1 MELLLVLLSLSL
13 LAGSVFGWVAFIQ
26 LQTVRRQLRQLT
38 QQLKNQ
44 PASGQTPST
53 FPTTAQSSQPEP
65 RAYNTSIQQN
75 SPAATIPTQLAAEA
89 SIAKTTVSTTVSPTT
104 EKAATATAASDN
116 TSWLATSLNWLEQ
129 QLIQRGMVWLGGIAM
144 ALGGIFLVRHSLDAG
159 WFTAELRLIAAAL
172 LGFALIALS
181 EWLHQQDRK
190 RSSLQHYAPAAL
202 AGAGFIT
209 LYASILTAAQFYQ
222 LLPLWLAFVLL
233 AAVALA
239 ASWFALRQGPVLA
252 VLGIVGAYAVP
263 ALVSQDSGNTI
274 ALLLYTALVTTSSV
288 LVEQRVRRPWLWYL
302 PIAGHGFW
310 LAVSFAAATSSAL
323 WFSWLV
329 LGLSFALLVWWPQLG
344 YRARKLQLAHR
355 PLAEWLPL
363 RREDV
368 LGGLLLLLALLVLL
382 FTTAAVN
389 FSAMLLLMLLLSAAA
404 FSHSR
409 TDFWLWSTLLLAAGY
424 LLRHPVSELA
434 DNTLP
439 LWLSP
444 ELLPTQLLVLWF
456 SIIPLLGGSLR
467 PDRLHWHSVLA
478 VAPVLMLGIGYAV
491 AAPEV
496 QAQLQPL
503 WLGYTAVLSIVQALL
518 SRRSSLPLRGFI
530 HSAGANF
537 ALTFCLVL
545 LLSTA
550 ALTIA
555 IAVQLVL
562 ITLLS
567 RKQQLPLP
575 LWLIKLLVGLLLLRL
590 TGAAVLDSYQQLT
603 LLGLHWSFVLYPVVL
618 LCLVVARALWQNTEL
633 SPWLE
638 GACLHV
644 LALFVTVQTQ
654 YWLATGSPLYVL
666 LEPAKLS
673 PLVLAV
679 HACNW
684 LLLANLYLWRSALA
698 GSLKQLYQIAAIVL
712 LAAAGLLH
720 GYLNFDANP
729 FASNAALGDMLL
741 WNQLLP
747 LWGIP
752 ALLCFLCARL
762 APAELRSLMLVVATA
777 FALLFISASIRHF
790 WQDGSIGIELTTSMA
805 EHFSYSL
812 VYLLLA
818 IGMVLSAQRQR
829 WHQIRKA
836 GFVLLSL
843 VTLKVFLFDLAGLSG
858 VLRAL
863 SFIGLGLSLVL
874 LSWWF
879 QRSSAALSEPEANS
893 MQS

>member
-1 MELLLVLLSLSL
+1 MELLLVLLSLGL

-26 LQTVRRQLRQLT
+26 LQTVRRQLQQLI

-44 PASGQTPST
+44 PASGQALSATP
-53 FPTTAQSSQPEP
+53 TAAPSSQPQP
-65 RAYNTSIQQN
+65 TVHNTAIQPA
-75 SPAATIPTQLAAEA
+75 SPAAAITGKPATEA
-89 SIAKTTVSTTVSPTT
+89 SVTKAAVSPTIT
-104 EKAATATAASDN
+104 KAASATPASGN
-116 TSWLATSLNWLEQ
+116 NQWLATSLNWLEQ

-144 ALGGIFLVRHSLDAG
+144 ALGGVFLVRHSLDAG

-181 EWLHQQDRK
+181 EWLHQQDQR

-209 LYASILTAAQFYQ
+209 LYASILTAAQYYQ

-233 AAVALA
+233 AGVALA

-263 ALVSQDSGNTI
+263 ALVAQDTGNTI
-274 ALLLYTALVTTSSV
+274 ALLLYIALVTVSSV
-288 LVEQRVRRPWLWYL
+288 LVEQRVKRPWLWYL
-302 PIAGHGFW
+302 PMAGHGFW
-310 LAVSFAAATSSAL
+310 LAVSFVAATSSTL

-344 YRARKLQLAHR
+344 YRARSLQLAHL

-382 FTTAAVN
+382 LTSAAVN
-389 FSAMLLLMLLLSAAA
+389 FSALLLLMLLLSAAA

-409 TDFWLWSTLLLAAGY
+409 TDFWLWSTLLLASGY
-424 LLRHPVSELA
+424 LLRQPVHALV
-434 DNTLP
+434 DTTLP
-439 LWLSP
+439 LLLSP
-444 ELLPTQLLVLWF
+444 ELLPAQILVLWF
-456 SIIPLLGGSLR
+456 SILPLLGGSLR
-467 PDRLHWHSVLA
+467 ADRLHWHSVLA
-478 VAPVLMLGIGYAV
+478 VAPVLMLGISYAI

-503 WLGYTAVLSIVQALL
+503 WLGYAAVLSIVQALL
-518 SRRSSLPLRGFI
+518 GRRSRLPLRAFI

-567 RKQQLPLP
+567 RKQQLPVP

-603 LLGLHWSFVLYPVVL
+603 LLGQHWSFVLYPVVL
-618 LCLVVARALWQNTEL
+618 MCFVVARILWLNNEL
-633 SPWLE
+633 APWLE

-644 LALFVTVQTQ
+644 LVLFVTVQTQ
-654 YWLATGSPLYVL
+654 YWLAAGSPLSVL
-666 LEPAKLS
+666 FEPASLS
-673 PLVLAV
+673 PLTLAV

-684 LLLANLYLWRSALA
+684 LLLANLYLWRSSVA
-698 GSLKQLYQIAAIVL
+698 GSLQQLYQIAAMVL
-712 LAAAGLLH
+712 LGFAALTH
-720 GYLNFDANP
+720 GYLSLDANP
-729 FASNAALGDMLL
+729 LITNAALGDWPL

-752 ALLCFLCARL
+752 ALLCFQAAHLV
-762 APAELRSLMLVVATA
+762 PAELRKLMLVVATGC
-777 FALLFISASIRHF
+777 ALLFISASIRHF
-790 WQDGSIGIELTTSMA
+790 WQDGSIGIELSTSMA

-818 IGMVLSAQRQR
+818 IATVLSAQRMR

-863 SFIGLGLSLVL
+863 SFIGLGFSLVL

-879 QRSSAALSEPEANS
+879 QRSSAALSESEAKP
-893 MQS
+893 

>member
-1 MELLLVLLSLSL
+1 SQM
-13 LAGSVFGWVAFIQ
+13 LAQ
-26 LQTVRRQLRQLT
+26 
-38 QQLKNQ
+38 
-44 PASGQTPST
+44 
-53 FPTTAQSSQPEP
+53 
-65 RAYNTSIQQN
+65 
-75 SPAATIPTQLAAEA
+75 
-89 SIAKTTVSTTVSPTT
+89 
-104 EKAATATAASDN
+104 
-116 TSWLATSLNWLEQ
+116 SLNWLEQ

-252 VLGIVGAYAVP
+252 VLGIIGAYAVP

-302 PIAGHGFW
+302 PMAGHGFW
-310 LAVSFAAATSSAL
+310 LAVSFVAASSSTL

-344 YRARKLQLAHR
+344 YRARNLQLAHR

-363 RREDV
+363 RREDL
-368 LGGLLLLLALLVLL
+368 LGGLLLLLALLVVV
-382 FTTAAVN
+382 FTPAAVN

-409 TDFWLWSTLLLAAGY
+409 TDFWLWGTLVLAAGY

-434 DNTLP
+434 DSTLP
-439 LWLSP
+439 LMLSP
-444 ELLPTQLLVLWF
+444 ELLPAQLLVLWF

-467 PDRLHWHSVLA
+467 SDRLHWHSVLA
-478 VAPVLMLGIGYAV
+478 VAPVLMLGISYAI
-491 AAPEV
+491 ADPAV
-496 QAQLQPL
+496 QSQLQPL
-503 WLGYTAVLSIVQALL
+503 WLGYAALLTILQALL
-518 SRRSSLPLRGFI
+518 SRRSGEPLRAFI

-603 LLGLHWSFVLYPVVL
+603 LFGLHWSFVLYPVVL
-618 LCLVVARALWQNTEL
+618 LCFAVARQLWQNTEL

-654 YWLATGSPLYVL
+654 YWLATGSPLYAL
-666 LEPAKLS
+666 LEPDKLS
-673 PLVLAV
+673 LLVLAV

-684 LLLANLYLWRSALA
+684 LLLANLYLWRSAMA
-698 GSLKQLYQIAAIVL
+698 GPLQQLYQIAAIVL

-720 GYLNFDANP
+720 GYLSFDANP

-752 ALLCFLCARL
+752 ALLCFLCA
-762 APAELRSLMLVVATA
+762 
-777 FALLFISASIRHF
+777 
-790 WQDGSIGIELTTSMA
+790 
-805 EHFSYSL
+805 
-812 VYLLLA
+812 
-818 IGMVLSAQRQR
+818 
-829 WHQIRKA
+829 
-836 GFVLLSL
+836 
-843 VTLKVFLFDLAGLSG
+843 
-858 VLRAL
+858 
-863 SFIGLGLSLVL
+863 
-874 LSWWF
+874 
-879 QRSSAALSEPEANS
+879 
-893 MQS
+893 